1 MDGTNEVW
9 TLAEVRDGE
18 MCAVSRELLAWG
30 RELADELKSPLASI
44 VLGNGV
50 EAAQAEELIKFG
62 ADKIYLVES
71 EELTNLY
78 KE

>member
-1 MDGTNEVW
+1 MFILPV
-9 TLAEVRDGE
+9 LAQAGDGE
-18 MCAVSRELLAWG
+18 ISSVSRELLAWG

-78 KE
+78 NE

>member
-44 VLGNGV
+44 VLGKGI
-50 EAAQAEELIKFG
+50 AAQAEELIKFG

-78 KE
+78 NE